1 MHTLVVF
8 KEGTSE
14 FIVAFQLNTIITE
27 MNVLK
32 IPGVS
37 YLITLEKDIFYT
49 APNGTVFI
57 KDI

>member
-8 KEGTSE
+8 KEGTRE
-14 FIVAFQLNTIITE
+14 FIAAFQLNTIITE

-37 YLITLEKDIFYT
+37 YLITLEKYIFYT